1 MKRVLYL
8 FICGLCGTWLVS
20 AQAALFEDTD
30 ARKQIN
36 VLTDSLKNNQKAVL
50 ELSSS
55 NDKLREENQALRGK
69 IEELQKG
76 QQDLSDGLKTYYKDL
91 NERLKN
97 LEPQDIE
104 VEGVRGVSIA
114 GEKEA
119 YENAL
124 KDFQNGELP
133 KANKSLSDFINK
145 YPVSPYLPLAKYWLA
160 NTQYA
165 LKDYKSAI
173 VTAQSLIK
181 QYPDH
186 PRVPETYNAIA
197 NCQIESGQ
205 KAEAKKTFDLII
217 KTYPETKA
225 AQTAAASLAKLK

>member
-1 MKRVLYL
+1 M
-8 FICGLCGTWLVS
+8 VS

-36 VLTDSLKNNQKAVL
+36 VLTDSLKNNQKAIL
-50 ELSSS
+50 ELSTS
-55 NDKLREENQALRGK
+55 NDKLKEENQSLRGK
-69 IEELQKG
+69 IEELQKNH
-76 QQDLSDGLKTYYKDL
+76 QDLSDSLKTYYQEL
-91 NERLKN
+91 NERLNK

-104 VEGVRGVSIA
+104 VEGVRGSSLT
-114 GEKEA
+114 GEKES

-124 KDFQNGELP
+124 KDFQNGDLP
-133 KANKSLSDFINK
+133 KANKSFNEFVSK

-165 LKDYKSAI
+165 LKDYKAAI
-173 VTAQSLIK
+173 ESAQSIIK

-186 PRVPETYNAIA
+186 PRVPETYNTIA
-197 NCQIESGQ
+197 NSQIEAGQ
-205 KAEAKKTFDLII
+205 KADAKKTLGFII